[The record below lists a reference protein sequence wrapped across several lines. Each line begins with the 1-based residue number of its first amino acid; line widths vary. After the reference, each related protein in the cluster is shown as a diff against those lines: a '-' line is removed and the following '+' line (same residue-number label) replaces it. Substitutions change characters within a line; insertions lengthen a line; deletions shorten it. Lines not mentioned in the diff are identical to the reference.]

1 MRKNTDFSLVAKLLY
16 YQGMSVRLFVFYTSN
31 QAKNQIKFYDEKI
44 TYFFFSNEALL
55 YLGEKEKNVYM
66 YI

>member
-31 QAKNQIKFYDEKI
+31 QAKNQIKFYDVKI

-66 YI
+66 